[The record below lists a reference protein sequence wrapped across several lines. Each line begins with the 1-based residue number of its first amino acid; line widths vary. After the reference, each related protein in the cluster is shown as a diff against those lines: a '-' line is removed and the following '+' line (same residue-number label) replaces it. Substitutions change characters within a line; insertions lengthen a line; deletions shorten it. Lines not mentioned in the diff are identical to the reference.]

1 MDVLRKIPGFSG
13 YMASEDGRIFSVKRS
28 KHDPV
33 ELRPITKKG
42 YLVLRLRSDDG
53 RLVERPLHRL
63 VAMAFYGDGGDQL
76 VRHLDDNRMNNHLSN
91 LAYGS
96 NIDNVLDALRNG
108 RIKRLGLSIMD
119 EITIDWFKQMW
130 AMQTSINRIAFI
142 FGVGTSV
149 VSNMAKK
156 LGLPGRGRGAKSYIS
171 MRNAIHKMEGSANI
185 GSL

>member
-1 MDVLRKIPGFSG
+1 MDALRKIPGFSG
-13 YMASEDGRIFSVKRS
+13 YFASESGEVFSVKRGTGA
-28 KHDPV
+28 PV
-33 ELRPITKKG
+33 RLRPITKKG

-63 VAMAFYGDGGDQL
+63 VAMAFYGYAGDMV

-96 NIDNVLDALRNG
+96 NMDNVLDALRNG
-108 RIKRLGLSIMD
+108 RIKRLGVSIMD

-130 AMQTSINRIAFI
+130 EMQTSINRIAFI

-149 VSNMAKK
+149 VSNMAKR
-156 LGLPGRGRGAKSYIS
+156 LGLPGRGRGAKSHIS
-171 MRNAIHKMEGSANI
+171 MRNAIHRIEGSADI
-185 GSL
+185 GYL